1 MDLFGLGVR
10 VMGAFMAMGLRLQD
24 ALRFVRSLL
33 LQLGVLLLLEEQIQ

>member
-24 ALRFVRSLL
+24 ALQFVRTLR
-33 LQLGVLLLLEEQIQ
+33 QRTGVLLLLEEQIQ